1 MKDIKI
7 IVAAHKK
14 YWMPDDEIYL
24 PMQVGAKG
32 KTPFGDGFTPDNT
45 GDNISEKNANYCE
58 LTGLYWAWK
67 NQKCEYLGLS
77 HYRRHFTMK
86 QFTNNPRN
94 ILTHDQAEKL
104 LIEDDVLLPR
114 KRHYWIETNYS
125 QYAHAH
131 HAVDLDMTRS
141 IIQERCHIY
150 LSAYDDVM
158 KRTYGHRFNMFIMKR
173 EILNSYCEW
182 IFEILFDL
190 EHRLDIS
197 AYSDNDKRVFGFVAE
212 RLLDVWLEANKVRY
226 REVPYLNMERQNW
239 IIKGSKFVARKMKGA
254 IKGV

>member
-7 IVAAHKK
+7 IVATHKK
-14 YWMPDDEIYL
+14 YWMPNDDIYL
-24 PMQVGAKG
+24 PMQVGAEG
-32 KTPFGDGFTPDNT
+32 KTPFGDGFTSDNT
-45 GDNISEKNANYCE
+45 GDNISDKNANYCE

-77 HYRRHFTMK
+77 HYRRHFTLK
-86 QFTNNPRN
+86 QFTKNPKN
-94 ILTHDQAEKL
+94 ILTRDQVEKL
-104 LIEDDVLLPR
+104 LTGDDVLLPK

-131 HAVDLDMTRS
+131 HAVDLDMTRE
-141 IIQERCHIY
+141 IIREHCHIY
-150 LSAYDDVM
+150 LSAYEEVM

-173 EILNSYCEW
+173 ELLDDYCEW
-182 IFEILFDL
+182 LFGILFNL
-190 EHRLDIS
+190 EQRLDIS

-212 RLLDVWLEANKVRY
+212 RLLDVWLETNRIQY
-226 REVPYLNMERQNW
+226 RELPYLNMERQNW
-239 IIKGSKFVARKMKGA
+239 IVKGSKFVGRKMKGV